1 MHAFYSEILG
11 FIEASRYILLFFS
24 TALGSPVV
32 MIAAGYLIHIKQ
44 LEFWAAYGT
53 IVAADITGDVIW
65 YWVGRIG
72 ARPFLERF
80 GSRVGIP
87 HGTVARLEK
96 LFHRYHERI
105 LIGSKLTMGFG
116 FAIGVLAVAGMMRV
130 PFWRYLGINLSGEL
144 VWALLPIGIGYYY
157 GNLSDF
163 LPPEFRLAFVIAGLV
178 ITIFLMR
185 YAFKKLSS
193 AEWGDDEQPDA

>member
-1 MHAFYSEILG
+1 MHALYSDIVS
-11 FIEASRYILLFFS
+11 FVEASRYILLFFS
-24 TALGSPVV
+24 TTLGSPVV

-53 IVAADITGDVIW
+53 IVAADITGDIIW
-65 YWVGRIG
+65 YWIGRIG

-80 GSRVGIP
+80 GSRFGIP
-87 HGTVARLEK
+87 PGTVERLER
-96 LFHRYHERI
+96 LFHHYHERI

-116 FAIGVLAVAGMMRV
+116 LAIGVLAVAGMMRV

-144 VWALLPIGIGYYY
+144 VWALMPIGIGYYY

-163 LPPEFRLAFVIAGLV
+163 LPPEFRLAFVAVGLV
-178 ITIFLMR
+178 LTIVAMR
-185 YAFKKLSS
+185 YALKKLSS
-193 AEWGDDEQPDA
+193 AEWDAVERSDA